1 MEKKNT
7 TDSEAIKEIY
17 SEAIK
22 ETYLKAIKEALLTII
37 IIFALIFLF
46 IGLINASC
54 PWDPWDHEKPPV
66 HQETETISIDDTN
79 GELIFSNRSI
89 EEENEYISAE
99 YNNNITVHIGDEIF
113 LSNDP
118 ANNQDVYV
126 VYSIYE
132 YKSFST
138 KKQQPIYQTG
148 WFGAGEQVAFVPSD
162 YFATGSHDIYII
174 QTSYKKS
181 SHKLFKINQHKDYV
195 KLTIK

>member
-37 IIFALIFLF
+37 IIFALIFTF

-54 PWDPWDHEKPPV
+54 PWDHEKPPV
-66 HQETETISIDDTN
+66 HQETETISIDDNN
-79 GELIFSNRSI
+79 GELIISNRSI
-89 EEENEYISAE
+89 KTEKENEYISTE
-99 YNNNITVHIGDEIF
+99 YNDNITVHIGDEIF
-113 LSNDP
+113 LTNDP

-126 VYSIYE
+126 VYSIYDE
-132 YKSFST
+132 KLFSI

-148 WFGAGEQVAFVPSD
+148 WFGPGEQVAFVPSD
-162 YFATGSHDIYII
+162 YYTTGSHDIYII
-174 QTSYKKS
+174 QRSYKKS
-181 SHKLFKINQHKDYV
+181 GNKLLKINRYYDYV

>member
-1 MEKKNT
+1 MGEKG
-7 TDSEAIKEIY
+7 
-17 SEAIK
+17 
-22 ETYLKAIKEALLTII
+22 ALLTII
-37 IIFALIFLF
+37 TIFAIVYFHLEISTSF
-46 IGLINASC
+46 S
-54 PWDPWDHEKPPV
+54 PWVYEKPPV
-66 HQETETISIDDTN
+66 YQETETISIDDTN
-79 GELIFSNRSI
+79 GKLIFSNRSI

-132 YKSFST
+132 YKSFSI

-174 QTSYKKS
+174 QRSYKKS
-181 SHKLFKINQHKDYV
+181 GHKLFKINQHKDYV